1 MRERE
6 REREVVRM
14 TPRFLTQAT
23 GKDAV
28 VVISEMQKDAR
39 REGTLGRGGNQELVL
54 DMR

>member
-1 MRERE
+1 
-6 REREVVRM
+6 M

-28 VVISEMQKDAR
+28 VISEMQEDAR
-39 REGTLGRGGNQELVL
+39 REGTLGRGRNQELVL